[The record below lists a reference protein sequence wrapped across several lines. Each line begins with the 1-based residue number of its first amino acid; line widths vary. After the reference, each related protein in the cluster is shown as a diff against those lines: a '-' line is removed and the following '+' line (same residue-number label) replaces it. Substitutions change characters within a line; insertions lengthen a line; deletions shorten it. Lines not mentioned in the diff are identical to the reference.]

1 MSARA
6 GLNRQA
12 HAAECRWVM
21 VDRLPSAAL
30 ACVVGWCLGWAS
42 ALLTDWLH
50 PPEASQPVSAVRR
63 LLLRDPI
70 VQSASA
76 LVWAGIPIFIPGDW
90 WLWTKAG
97 LLTLPLI
104 QVAVTDMRT
113 RYVYT
118 VVALIGLCLGLAL
131 GWQVHHVDWWT
142 GLAGAAGGFGS
153 FGALYLFGL
162 LVARVRYGGRV
173 EPMARGDI
181 GIAAMVGA
189 GAAACTAQALV
200 LGVLIS
206 GLLAVGFLI
215 VRRSG
220 RASMPYGPGLC
231 VGGLA
236 TLFLC

>member
-1 MSARA
+1 
-6 GLNRQA
+6 
-12 HAAECRWVM
+12 M
-21 VDRLPSAAL
+21 VDRLPSAVL
-30 ACVVGWCLGWAS
+30 ACIVGWCLGWAS

-50 PPEASQPVSAVRR
+50 PPEVSQHVSAIRR
-63 LLLRDPI
+63 LLLRDPT

-76 LVWAGIPIFIPGDW
+76 LVWACIPIFIPGDW
-90 WLWTKAG
+90 LLWVKAG

-118 VVALIGLCLGLAL
+118 VVALIGLCLGLAF

-162 LVARVRYGGRV
+162 LFARVRYEGGA

-236 TLFLC
+236 TLFFC